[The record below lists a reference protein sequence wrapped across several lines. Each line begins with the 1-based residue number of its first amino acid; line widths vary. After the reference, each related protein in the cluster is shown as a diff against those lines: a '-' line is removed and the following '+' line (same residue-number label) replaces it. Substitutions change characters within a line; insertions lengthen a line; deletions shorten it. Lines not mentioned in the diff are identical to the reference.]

1 MQALEYNLKKIA
13 KCPPRR
19 MNPEADA
26 SILRFNRSATPK
38 IAAQPAEEQAEKQEK
53 KPKIY
58 RAQLPEHLQLLYDAN
73 TNTYKKISSLHKKM
87 KELALNGDQMEAS
100 VCREEILSLEKEV
113 KSRWITIEKG
123 MADVDTPKEQFNE
136 FSYRSYICKNFNS
149 TKPEIRAKVL
159 ERVNALLD
167 NNFVIKEETLQ
178 KLRDSGILQ

>member
-19 MNPEADA
+19 INPEADA
-26 SILRFNRSATPK
+26 SISRFNRSTTAVV
-38 IAAQPAEEQAEKQEK
+38 QPAEGQAVKVEM

-73 TNTYKKISSLHKKM
+73 SDTYKEISSLHKKM
-87 KELALNGDQMEAS
+87 KKFAIDGNQQEAS
-100 VCREEILSLEKEV
+100 VCREQILYLEKEV
-113 KSRWITIEKG
+113 KSRWDVIEKSVAAMG
-123 MADVDTPKEQFNE
+123 KPKEQFNE

-159 ERVNALLD
+159 ERVNALIESKCT
-167 NNFVIKEETLQ
+167 IKEETIQ
-178 KLRDSGILQ
+178 KLRDSGILK